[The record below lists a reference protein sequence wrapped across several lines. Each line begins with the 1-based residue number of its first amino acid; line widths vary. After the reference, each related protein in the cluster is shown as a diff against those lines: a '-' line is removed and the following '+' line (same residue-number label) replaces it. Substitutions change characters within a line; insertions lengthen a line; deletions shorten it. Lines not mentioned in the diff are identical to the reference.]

1 MNKRNIAI
9 GSIAAILGLAAIGN
23 ALPDEA
29 PASTREAPKEH
40 PDDPDIGQAA
50 R

>member
-23 ALPDEA
+23 ALPDDPEL
-29 PASTREAPKEH
+29 TTKE
-40 PDDPDIGQAA
+40 
-50 R
+50 

>member
-1 MNKRNIAI
+1 MNKRNIAG

-23 ALPDEA
+23 ALHDEA
-29 PASTREAPKEH
+29 
-40 PDDPDIGQAA
+40 A

>member
-1 MNKRNIAI
+1 MLYARLGNDMNKRNIAI

-29 PASTREAPKEH
+29 PAR
-40 PDDPDIGQAA
+40 
-50 R
+50 

>member
-9 GSIAAILGLAAIGN
+9 GSIAAILGLAAIG
-23 ALPDEA
+23 PI
-29 PASTREAPKEH
+29 H
-40 PDDPDIGQAA
+40 PDDPDPREG